1 MNKRTIL
8 MIRLKLLS
16 LSGKN
21 QKKSDVI
28 RKSGLFKSFGVG
40 GYWHPDWV
48 PSFPEYIS
56 IGNNVTVAADVRI
69 YEHDMIQR
77 MWNNDPLYTGDRIH
91 IKKDYVSIGDNS
103 VLGARSIILYG
114 VNIGKNVVVASGSVV
129 TKDVP
134 DYSIVAGCPAKV
146 IGNTK
151 DLFKR
156 RIAKEG
162 VDVTADNYSYD
173 NYFKNDIE
181 NI

>member
-1 MNKRTIL
+1 MNKRTL
-8 MIRLKLLS
+8 LTIRLKFLS
-16 LSGKN
+16 LLGKN
-21 QKKSDVI
+21 DKKVNLI
-28 RKSGLFKSFGVG
+28 RKSGLFKSFGEG
-40 GYWHPDWV
+40 GYWHPDWI

-77 MWNNDPLYTGDRIH
+77 MWNNDPTYSGGRIH
-91 IKKDYVSIGDNS
+91 IKKDFVSIGDNT

-129 TKDVP
+129 TKDIP
-134 DYSIVAGCPAKV
+134 DFSIVAGCPAKV

-156 RIAKEG
+156 RLAKEG
-162 VDVTADNYSYD
+162 VDVTAEDYCYD
-173 NYFKNDIE
+173 NYFKKV
-181 NI
+181 